1 MLAYPMPNSCL
12 WASRLQH
19 PEGSE
24 VVTKPKSV
32 CLLVSKTSLIWPSA
46 ASLGLA
52 TGLAHSMSQRSV
64 LMVLGFHSRDH
75 QTWLSEPSMYLLR
88 PCDLIIDL
96 IPTFLLDDGG
106 VAWW

>member
-1 MLAYPMPNSCL
+1 MQPTKFRQAPEHSLDNLKSGQIFTLAYPMPNSCL

-52 TGLAHSMSQRSV
+52 YRPGTQYVSEIRAN
-64 LMVLGFHSRDH
+64 GF
-75 QTWLSEPSMYLLR
+75 
-88 PCDLIIDL
+88 
-96 IPTFLLDDGG
+96 G
-106 VAWW
+106 VPQ